1 MRARRI
7 AKRIALAASWSL
19 SMHRAI
25 DASSRTTCAT
35 HDASSF
41 KGTRRDPSV
50 LSRDRIGGVFG
61 LERRHAAGQRQS
73 VQLMPE
79 HHKSLW

>member
-1 MRARRI
+1 MP
-7 AKRIALAASWSL
+7 
-19 SMHRAI
+19 HRERHAQH
-25 DASSRTTCAT
+25 AT
-35 HDASSF
+35 RHPS
-41 KGTRRDPSV
+41 KGPAGDPSV